1 MLTSTYKSGQKFMIM
16 DNEHKHEWKAEQH
29 FKELEG
35 NTHIGYVT
43 YKCECG
49 AEATDKE
56 LGMV

>member
-1 MLTSTYKSGQKFMIM
+1 MIM